1 MRKSILL
8 FVLFTLTSIPLLLF
22 AQGGYQVTG
31 HIISSEDSEPMIGVS
46 VLEKGTSN
54 GVITDMNGNYSI
66 KVTKS
71 PATLQFSYIG
81 MKTIEKQVTVSTRLD
96 LKMVSDAQQVDEVVV
111 VAYGVRKKGTIT
123 GSMSVVKAEQMEN
136 VPTPSFDQALQGR
149 TPGLQVISSS
159 GEPSASADFQIR
171 GVNSINAGTTPLFI
185 LDGIAIT
192 ADVFSA
198 INPNDIENISVL
210 KDASSTSIYG
220 ARAANGVVVITTKRG
235 RVNDNGQ
242 ITVRA
247 QYGISKLAYGEWD
260 LMNTTERLN
269 FEEEIGVRTPGTYD
283 RDLLER
289 TNIDWRD
296 VVYNDAAPFTSVD
309 LQTSGATSGGF
320 NYYVS
325 ANVHSQDGIALG
337 SDYKRYTLR
346 ANLEAKVNKWFKVG
360 TNASFAY
367 EDINEAVDG
376 DYNTVTPIS
385 ASRFMLPYW
394 NPYTSNGSI
403 STVSDGSWLG
413 TNVNPLE
420 YLSLN
425 PSDKNRWKVIA
436 TAYGELQPIAGLT
449 IKTLGGVDFLD
460 QHVNSFSMPSF
471 VPNADVGMVGRGAS
485 RYINLTWSN
494 TATYIFDV
502 KDDHH
507 FNIMLGQEWVD
518 NQSDGFSVTSRGQSN
533 DKMMTLKTGTFAD
546 KTSDTMNEAR
556 YLSFFARTDY
566 NYLNRYYADISV
578 RRDASSRFGNGKRW
592 GTFWSVGLMWN
603 AKGEKFLDNMDWL
616 TNAQLS
622 ASIGTSG
629 NSSIPAYDHW
639 SLVVGGPIYGLYGS
653 SMSGMAPGSKG
664 NEELTWEN
672 LLTANV
678 ALRLGFF
685 NRVNFVAEFY
695 NKKTTDMLMEVPIS
709 AVGGYSTRW
718 SNMGAMVNRGVE
730 LSLDVDVLRFKSF
743 RWNVSANVSYNKNEI
758 TELYNGRNEYD
769 MGATGLYLKV
779 GHPYGEF
786 YLNRFAGVNPANGD
800 ALWYDKNGNITNEFS
815 DGDKALIGKTCN
827 APWQGGFGTTL
838 SWKGVTV
845 AAQFSWVSGRYMMNN
860 DRFFNESNSSAYA
873 SYNHSRKMLYDRWKT
888 PGDITTIPR
897 FDIPMQFDDRLLE
910 DASFLRLKNL
920 NISYDL
926 PKNLLRS
933 TKVIDRVRVYVQ
945 GQNLFT
951 WTKFQG
957 MDPESIANY
966 YQAAYPMSRQFSVGL
981 EVGF

>member
-8 FVLFTLTSIPLLLF
+8 FVLFALTNIPLMLL
-22 AQGGYQVTG
+22 AQGGYKVTG
-31 HIISSEDSEPMIGVS
+31 HVVSADDNEPMIGVS
-46 VLEKGTSN
+46 ILEKGTTN
-54 GVITDMNGNYSI
+54 GVITDIDGNYSI
-66 KVTKS
+66 TVTKS

-81 MKTIEKQVTVSTRLD
+81 MKTVEKQVTGSTRID
-96 LKMVSDAQQVDEVVV
+96 LKMESNTQQVDEVVV

-123 GSMSVVKAEQMEN
+123 GSMSVVKADQMEN
-136 VPTPSFDQALQGR
+136 VPSPGFDQALQGK
-149 TPGLQVISSS
+149 TPGLQVISNS
-159 GEPSASADFQIR
+159 GEPSASANFQIR

-192 ADVFSA
+192 DDVFSA
-198 INPNDIENISVL
+198 INPNDIESISVL

-235 RVNDNGQ
+235 RSSDKGQ
-242 ITVRA
+242 ITARA

-296 VVYNDAAPFTSVD
+296 VVYNDAAPFVSID
-309 LQTSGATSGGF
+309 LQTSGANQHGL
-320 NYYVS
+320 NYFIS
-325 ANVHSQDGIALG
+325 ANLHSQEGIALG

-346 ANLEAKVNKWFKVG
+346 ANLEAPINEWFKIG

-367 EDINEAVDG
+367 EDIKEATDG

-394 NPYTSNGSI
+394 NPYTSAGNIAS
-403 STVSDGSWLG
+403 VNDGTWLG

-420 YLSLN
+420 YMDTN

-436 TAYGELQPIAGLT
+436 SAFAELRPVAGLT

-460 QHVNSFSMPSF
+460 QRSNVFSLPSF
-471 VPNADVGMVGRGAS
+471 APNNFEGSVGRGAT
-485 RYINLTWSN
+485 RYVNITWSN
-494 TATYIFDV
+494 TATYMFDV

-507 FNIMLGQEWVD
+507 FNVLIGQEWVN
-518 NQSDGFSVTSRGQSN
+518 NQSDGFSIVGRGQSN
-533 DKMMTLKTGTFAD
+533 DKMLTLSTATRGD
-546 KTSDTMNEAR
+546 KPSDTMSEAR
-556 YLSFFARTDY
+556 YLSFFARGEY
-566 NYLNRYYADISV
+566 NYLGKYYADFSV
-578 RRDASSRFGNGKRW
+578 RRDASSRFGKDSRW
-592 GTFWSVGLMWN
+592 ANFWSVGLMWN
-603 AKGEKFLDNMDWL
+603 AKGEKFLENIDWL

-629 NSSIPAYDHW
+629 NSSIPAYYH
-639 SLVVGGPIYGLYGS
+639 LALVGGGPVYGLDGDA
-653 SMSGMAPGSKG
+653 MSGMAPTSKG
-664 NEELTWEN
+664 NEELTWEK
-672 LLTANV
+672 LTTTNV
-678 ALRLGFF
+678 ALRLGFW
-685 NRVNFVAEFY
+685 NRVNLVAEFY

-709 AVGGYSTRW
+709 AVGGYNFRW
-718 SNMGAMVNRGVE
+718 SNMGAMVNRGIE
-730 LSLDVDVLRFKSF
+730 LSLDIDVLRIKDF
-743 RWNVSANVSYNKNEI
+743 RWNISGNASYNKNKI
-758 TELYNGRNEYD
+758 TELYNGRDEYD
-769 MGATGLYLKV
+769 MGETGLFLQV

-800 ALWYDKNGNITNEFS
+800 ALWYDKNGAIVNEFS
-815 DGDKALIGKTCN
+815 EDDKVLVGKSCN

-838 SWKGVTV
+838 SWKGLTV
-845 AAQFSWVSGRYMMNN
+845 SAQFSWVADRYMLNN
-860 DRFFNESNSSAYA
+860 DRFFSESNSSAYA
-873 SYNHSRKMLYDRWKT
+873 SYNHSRKMLYNRWKK
-888 PGDITTIPR
+888 PGDVTSIPR
-897 FDIPMQFDDRLLE
+897 FDVPMQFDDRLLE
-910 DASFLRLKNL
+910 NASFLRLKNL

-926 PKNLLRS
+926 PRNLLKP
-933 TKVIDRVRVYVQ
+933 TKVIDRVRIFAQ
-945 GQNLFT
+945 GQNLLT

-957 MDPESIANY
+957 MDPESTMNY
-966 YQAAYPMSRQFSVGL
+966 YQAAYPMSRQFSFGL